1 MNQRLL
7 FIGYCIFAIIIS
19 YIPFVGLPFI
29 YLGTIFH
36 EISHALIAL
45 ITGGNIIEFVLSP
58 DGSGHVLSRGGN
70 SFLIAFSGY
79 FGVTLWAAL
88 LFQAGRR
95 NNMTR
100 VTLGILVLLFSSTL
114 ILCVKDLMTT
124 FILVAVIAMLILML
138 VKTSTKTIT
147 YLSQS
152 IAILVLFNAIK
163 SPLYLIDGRAIG
175 DGALLG
181 KLTWFPEIFWV
192 SIWCFWGLCVLYFL
206 FFSIKPKQG
215 Q

>member
-7 FIGYCIFAIIIS
+7 FISYCIFAIVIS
-19 YIPFVGLPFI
+19 YIPFIGLPFI

-36 EISHALIAL
+36 EISHALMTL
-45 ITGGNIIEFVLSP
+45 ITGGNILEFVLSP
-58 DGSGHVLSRGGN
+58 NGSGHVVSQGGN
-70 SFLIAFSGY
+70 NFLIAFSGY

-88 LFQAGRR
+88 LFQAGRK

-100 VTLGILVLLFSSTL
+100 ITLGILVCLFSATL
-114 ILCVKDLMTT
+114 LLWVNNLMTT
-124 FILVAVIAMLILML
+124 LILVAVITMLILML
-138 VKTSTKTIT
+138 LKTSARYIT

-152 IAILVLFNAIK
+152 VAILVLFNAIK

-175 DGALLG
+175 DGASLG
-181 KLTWFPEIFWV
+181 KLTWLPEIFWV

-206 FFSIKPKQG
+206 FVSIKPNQG